1 MPDIQL
7 HRWMTSFNIFIL
19 TLIWVQGSVI
29 RNAQAALM
37 WNLALDD
44 TGSPKLPGTKNCGAS
59 GCRGIVQINSGE
71 TYQVNQEC
79 ELRSKAISKSC

>member
-1 MPDIQL
+1 MDDFL
-7 HRWMTSFNIFIL
+7 LYFHLDAYM
-19 TLIWVQGSVI
+19 VQGSVT

-37 WNLALDD
+37 WNLALDG

-71 TYQVNQEC
+71 TY
-79 ELRSKAISKSC
+79 